1 VITEQSTAQEATRL
15 LEVAEKYAK
24 PQYRELVRS
33 IREYYEKYG
42 TLSESQCKVITN
54 TLHFQVLH
62 PVKVK
67 NV

>member
-1 VITEQSTAQEATRL
+1 MVTEQPTAQEAARL
-15 LEVAEKYAK
+15 LEVAEKFATPKYK
-24 PQYRELVRS
+24 PLVTS

-42 TLSESQCKVITN
+42 VLSASQCKVITN

-62 PVKVK
+62 PVKEQ